1 MLRKGAEMYHI
12 KDEKRM
18 RASAM
23 LICEGLAE
31 ALEEKPYASLSV
43 TQVCAAT
50 GVARTTFYRLF
61 DTLDDVLV
69 YQFDQLFSD
78 ALDAYTARGKQEPF
92 ARVIIE
98 VAASNKAL
106 VAAIVESGRFDLLS
120 QATRAREEDILNSV
134 GVRMD
139 KRDRRMCTSIL
150 TQVAIVVVGEW
161 AKSGYKE
168 TPDQLY
174 ETIRRELKI
183 LACLV

>member
-1 MLRKGAEMYHI
+1 M
-12 KDEKRM
+12 
-18 RASAM
+18 
-23 LICEGLAE
+23 
-31 ALEEKPYASLSV
+31 
-43 TQVCAAT
+43 CAAT

-78 ALDAYTARGKQEPF
+78 ALDTHAARGKQEPF

-98 VAASNKAL
+98 VAASNRAL
-106 VAAIVESGRFDLLS
+106 VAAIVESGRYDLLS
-120 QATRAREEDILNSV
+120 QATRAREEDILDSV

-139 KRDRRMCTSIL
+139 ERDRRMCTSIL

-161 AKSGYKE
+161 AKTGYKE

-174 ETIRRELKI
+174 KTMRRELKI
-183 LACLV
+183 IARLI